1 MVAILNAVGIAVG
14 VALIAKGIQL
24 EDVLRCAIGVLCVI
38 VNIGSF
44 IRDLS

>member
-14 VALIAKGIQL
+14 VALIARGIQL
-24 EDVLRCAIGVLCVI
+24 EDVLRSAIGVLCVI

>member
-14 VALIAKGIQL
+14 VALIARGIQL
-24 EDVLRCAIGVLCVI
+24 EDVLRGAIGVLCVI